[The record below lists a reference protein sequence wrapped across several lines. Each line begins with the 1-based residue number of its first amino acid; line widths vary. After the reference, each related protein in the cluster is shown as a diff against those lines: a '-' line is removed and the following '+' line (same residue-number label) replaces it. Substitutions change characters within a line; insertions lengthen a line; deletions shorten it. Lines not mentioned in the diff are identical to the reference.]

1 MLWLLVVLAV
11 VVGVGLI
18 LGAPF
23 VPTHK
28 QSVDK
33 AVKMLGLRRG
43 QQLVELGAGDGRIA
57 LAAAKKGIKVEAFE
71 INPLVFVVCWFRTRS
86 YRRLVKVRLQDFKS
100 SAWPKETRA
109 IYVFGNKFIMNY
121 LSVRLQ
127 RWPRPIRVV
136 SYGYELPG
144 SEPSRQSGGLW
155 RYDLEPKA

>member
-1 MLWLLVVLAV
+1 MWLLVLLAV
-11 VVGVGLI
+11 IAGVSLI

-33 AVKMLGLRRG
+33 AIRMLGLRKG
-43 QQLVELGAGDGRIA
+43 QHLIELGAGDGRIA
-57 LAAAKKGIKVEAFE
+57 VAAAKKGIRVEAFE
-71 INPLVFVVCWFRTRS
+71 INPLVFIVCWFRTRP
-86 YRRLVKVRLQDFKS
+86 YRRLVKVRLKDFKS
-100 SAWPKETRA
+100 SAWSKETRA

-121 LSVRLQ
+121 LAVRLQ

-144 SEPSRQSGGLW
+144 SKPSRQSGGLW
-155 RYDLEPKA
+155 RYDLKPKA